1 MLLLQAKISSMQ
13 SIKPSAYVCFLNLL
27 DELEQVNP
35 GKKLDPTEEQL
46 LNHVT
51 LANSKGKSILV
62 GDLSSLSKF
71 GSKTSLHGR
80 IQNLVAKGYIKLNQ
94 DRADGRRKF
103 VIPTAKAVKHYE
115 YLSACLEK
123 ALKSS

>member
-1 MLLLQAKISSMQ
+1 MSPME
-13 SIKPSAYVCFLNLL
+13 SIKPSAYIRFLNLL
-27 DELEQVNP
+27 HGLEQVNT
-35 GKKLDPTEEQL
+35 GKKLDLTEEQL
-46 LNHVT
+46 LNHVI
-51 LANSKGKSILV
+51 LATSQGKDILV
-62 GDLSSLSKF
+62 GDLSSLSEI

-80 IQNLVAKGYIKLNQ
+80 IKNLVAMDYVELNQ
-94 DRADGRRKF
+94 DRVDGRRKF

>member
-1 MLLLQAKISSMQ
+1 MQ

-27 DELEQVNP
+27 DGLERVNP
-35 GKKLDPTEEQL
+35 GKKLDSTEEQL

-62 GDLSSLSKF
+62 GDLSSLSEF

-80 IQNLVAKGYIKLNQ
+80 IKNLVAKGYMKLNQ